1 MGVGLSLDPGYCM
14 WLWLWILD
22 TDGGDSL
29 FDEACSIRH
38 GGESVAFVGIS
49 AVIAMEGGSE
59 VGGWCWLQQCYMW
72 CRMSP

>member
-1 MGVGLSLDPGYCM
+1 M

-22 TDGGDSL
+22 RDGGDSL

-49 AVIAMEGGSE
+49 AVIAMEGGGE
-59 VGGWCWLQQCYMW
+59 VRGVVLVATVLQVVPDEPLIF
-72 CRMSP
+72 RKVPGNRE